1 MFDRFLWYSTKKGIT
16 MMRYLVLTLGLV
28 CSLSGAVIRIT
39 DAWRD
44 GQSLRA
50 FHDQHRGTKDFID
63 MKQLDKKQRD
73 PLWNFFKTLGTQ
85 KKTPTLMLLE
95 LSRSERAKLAHM
107 DKKTYEHKSF
117 RKQLGYHF
125 VKGKNRWG
133 SVIVDTWD
141 ERDIE
146 QRQVSWA
153 LANTIDTLVQVY
165 QKYYGCKAE
174 TQCLRWFD
182 ENASEEFF
190 KDQSA
195 SSFHGSLRNTIV
207 RALQGKQ
214 LNQKEKS
221 MGFWSVATVTI
232 KEYLASLERFQA
244 ILSELEQEQDIPR
257 TIIQKLTD
265 DFRATVKRIQ
275 ALIDDYHA
283 TIGRNLI
290 KATINDLI
298 LHYLMQPKSMQT
310 FDKKVYGPF
319 SLISVILGDITMI
332 KKVTEGLG
340 RYDLV
345 IVYAGDNHM
354 RILIHYL
361 NEKDFILN
369 SKSVLKKSWQNPKE
383 FQARLMK
390 LP

>member
-1 MFDRFLWYSTKKGIT
+1 
-16 MMRYLVLTLGLV
+16 MMRYLLLTLGLV
-28 CSLSGAVIRIT
+28 YSLSGAVIRIT

-63 MKQLDKKQRD
+63 MKQLDKKQLD
-73 PLWNFFKTLGTQ
+73 PLWSFFKTLGVQ

-107 DKKTYEHKSF
+107 DKKTYDHKSF

-125 VKGKNRWG
+125 VKGKKRWG
-133 SVIVDTWD
+133 SVRVDTWD

-165 QKYYGCKAE
+165 QKHYGCKAE

-195 SSFHGSLRNTIV
+195 SSFHGSLRNTIA
-207 RALQGKQ
+207 RALQGKHLTQ
-214 LNQKEKS
+214 TEKS
-221 MGFWSVATVTI
+221 MGFWSVQTI
-232 KEYLASLERFQA
+232 SIDQYLASLERFRS
-244 ILSELEQEQDIPR
+244 LLVTLEQDPHIPERVMR
-257 TIIQKLTD
+257 TLIK
-265 DFRATVKRIQ
+265 DFDETVARIKELIEDYLAKTGKRS
-275 ALIDDYHA
+275 
-283 TIGRNLI
+283 G
-290 KATINDLI
+290 KATINALI
-298 LHYLMQPKSMQT
+298 LHYLMQSKSMQL
-310 FDKKVYGPF
+310 FDKKVYAPF

-332 KKVTEGLG
+332 KKMTDGLNS
-340 RYDLV
+340 YDMV

-354 RILIHYL
+354 RILIKYL
-361 NEKDFILN
+361 NAKDFILN
-369 SKSVLKKSWQNPKE
+369 SKSVLKKSWQNPQE
-383 FQARLMK
+383 FQNFLMRL
-390 LP
+390 P